1 MVLIVW
7 PSSKLAMAQEASGL
21 ALGIDFSVKA
31 SMDLS
36 AFTEPPDRFLKSLA
50 RALEMLDL
58 NGHAVALGGQA
69 DITGQLDLNGMKA
82 VDFHL
87 TGWEERLSLASSLF
101 GEKPV
106 VITLANYI
114 PFLLKLYY
122 YFDIPLQYIGVFT
135 DPYSYLHGL
144 KPAYEEW
151 VKLVGG
157 AQSRSFT
164 PEQCVE
170 MAGQLSE
177 SLTGNDALSFWLKG
191 LLQHVGLDETLSEF
205 FYALPDWA
213 AEITKNGG
221 LDIAVSDVGE
231 TWTLGVDTGYRLTRT
246 EGGASLELTLPDW
259 EGYQL
264 SGSARFTETE
274 SGLQATVDLI
284 LKEEG
289 AEYGHLSLKG
299 ENLPD
304 GKRMQGDGKVSLNLG
319 GEGLGIEQ
327 SADLDLQWDQHG
339 EGDKTLLNGRVS
351 LLDPGTKKPAFTFSG
366 QIGWG
371 DTQET
376 FSLRTKKDIQ
386 GIDLFCMNDN
396 TFKEFFADAKWPI
409 IRGAIP
415 FFVELPAGL
424 IDGLIEWMDENGI
437 LVTLMAGLGG

>member
-1 MVLIVW
+1 MMLAVL
-7 PSSKLAMAQEASGL
+7 PSFRAMAQEVSGP

-36 AFTEPPDRFLKSLA
+36 AFSKEPDRFLKSLA
-50 RALEMLDL
+50 RALEMLDMS
-58 NGHAVALGGQA
+58 GHAVALGGQA
-69 DITGQLDLNGMKA
+69 DITGQLGLNGMKA
-82 VDFHL
+82 FDFHL
-87 TGWEERLSLASSLF
+87 TGSEKWMSLVSSLF

-106 VITLANYI
+106 VITLPNYV
-114 PFLLKLYY
+114 PFLLKMYY
-122 YFDIPLQYIGVFT
+122 YFDIPVQYIGVFT

-151 VKLVGG
+151 VKLTGG
-157 AQSRSFT
+157 AGSRSFT
-164 PEQCVE
+164 PEQCIE

-177 SLTGNDALSFWLKG
+177 SLTENDALSFWLKG

-221 LDIAVSDVGE
+221 LDILVSETGE
-231 TWTLGVDTGYRLTRT
+231 TWTLGGETVFKLTRA
-246 EGGASLELTLPDW
+246 EGEMSLELNLPDW

-264 SGSARFTETE
+264 SGSARFTEAE
-274 SGLQATVDLI
+274 GGLAAAVDVD

-289 AEYGHLSLKG
+289 AEYAHLSLKG

-304 GKRMQGDGKVSLNLG
+304 GKRMQGDGKVSLSLG

-327 SADLDLQWDQHG
+327 SADMKLQWDQRN
-339 EGDKTLLNGRVS
+339 EGDKTLLNGQVS
-351 LLDPGTKKPAFTFSG
+351 LLDPGTKKPAFTMSG

-371 DTQET
+371 DTEESFT
-376 FSLRTKKDIQ
+376 LRTKKDMKW
-386 GIDLFCMNDN
+386 IDLFCMNDN
-396 TFKEFFADAKWPI
+396 TFREFFADAKWPI
-409 IRGAIP
+409 IRSAIP

-437 LVTLMAGLGG
+437 LTTLMSGLGE